1 MDNSILIAATNGN
14 VELLNWYE
22 KNGYKSKIST
32 FALRNSYN
40 NGHHKVLEW
49 ITKSIY
55 PLNEYNRRYLRC
67 YIPLKILSIII
78 RKIFIKKVIKWIDAK
93 GINIKGIKFKTK
105 NNYIKGY
112 NKN

>member
-14 VELLNWYE
+14 LELLNWYE
-22 KNGYKSKIST
+22 KNSYKSKIST
-32 FALRNSYN
+32 FVLENAYS

-55 PLNEYNRRYLRC
+55 PLSEYNRRYLRC
-67 YIPLKILSIII
+67 YIPLKILSIFI
-78 RKIFIKKVIKWIDAK
+78 RKIFIKKVIKWININAK
-93 GINIKGIKFKTK
+93 GIKLKTK